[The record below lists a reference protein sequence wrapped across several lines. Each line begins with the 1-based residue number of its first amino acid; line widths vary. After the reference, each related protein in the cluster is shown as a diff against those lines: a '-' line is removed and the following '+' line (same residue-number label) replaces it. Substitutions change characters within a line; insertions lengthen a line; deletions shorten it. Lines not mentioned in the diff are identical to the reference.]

1 MQVILKADTS
11 DSLKLTKAVLL
22 LKPFCVGLLQ
32 KPTLW
37 ISLSQ
42 LPDQW
47 MMCRLPCF
55 AVWPKTR
62 AAARCERLHSV
73 PILADARFASQ
84 VAKFQEPLV
93 TKRAAQ
99 PVLREI
105 DSRAASVQ
113 EDDAEARTQLKA
125 TFGFLM
131 LWQASF
137 GEEPPA
143 MADAAAA
150 GSGVLVY
157 GPR

>member
-1 MQVILKADTS
+1 M
-11 DSLKLTKAVLL
+11 
-22 LKPFCVGLLQ
+22 
-32 KPTLW
+32 
-37 ISLSQ
+37 
-42 LPDQW
+42 
-47 MMCRLPCF
+47 
-55 AVWPKTR
+55 
-62 AAARCERLHSV
+62 
-73 PILADARFASQ
+73 LADARFASQ
-84 VAKFQEPLV
+84 VAKFQEPLA